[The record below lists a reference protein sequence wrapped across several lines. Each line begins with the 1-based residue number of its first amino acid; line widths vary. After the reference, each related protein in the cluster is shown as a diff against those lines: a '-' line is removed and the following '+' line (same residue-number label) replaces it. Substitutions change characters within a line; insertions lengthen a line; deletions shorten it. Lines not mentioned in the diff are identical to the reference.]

1 MTPVRAVIFDMF
13 ETLVTHTCTPRFF
26 GQQIAAMAQ
35 VPADSF
41 LPLWNATDEARTLG
55 QATLED
61 VLRDILP
68 RLGRQDEAL
77 VQAIARKR
85 RQVKQTVLAHPD
97 PDVPRMLEALKAR
110 GVAVGLVSNCYFEEA
125 AVIRESALFPF
136 FNAVC
141 LSCEEGVRKPDAAI
155 FRLCLTRLG
164 IPAESCLYVGDGGSE
179 ELEAA
184 SALGMRACQ
193 AAWYLPRTA
202 WRAAFHPL
210 ARPMDV
216 VNQL

>member
-1 MTPVRAVIFDMF
+1 MTPVRAVLFDMF
-13 ETLVTHTCTPRFF
+13 ETLVTHECAPHFF
-26 GQQIAAMAQ
+26 GREIAAMAR
-35 VPADSF
+35 VPADQF
-41 LPLWNATDEARTLG
+41 IPLWNATEEARTLG

-61 VLRDILP
+61 ALRDILP
-68 RLGRQDEAL
+68 RLGPWDEAV
-77 VQAIARKR
+77 VQSIAEKR
-85 RQVKQTVLAHPD
+85 RQVKQYVFAHPD
-97 PDVPRMLEALKAR
+97 ADVPRMLEALKAR

-136 FNAVC
+136 FDAVC

-155 FRLCLTRLG
+155 FRRCLARLG
-164 IPAESCLYVGDGGSE
+164 IPAESCLYVGDGGSK

-193 AAWYLPRTA
+193 AAWYLPQSA

-210 ARPMDV
+210 ARPLDV
-216 VNQL
+216 VDLL